1 MTSKTLKLGLFLM
14 GVVLLAG
21 CRPSAPP
28 ADHTEPADSPAP
40 MAAPADTPVE
50 DADTPAVRP
59 ILVDVRSPEEYA
71 GGHLAGAILL
81 PHTETANRAAELFGD
96 KDAPLAVYCKAGIRA
111 ENARQTLESLGYTN
125 VTNLGGIDEAARK
138 LDVPIVTDQVEQ

>member
-1 MTSKTLKLGLFLM
+1 MTSKTLKLGLFLL

-21 CRPSAPP
+21 CRPSAP
-28 ADHTEPADSPAP
+28 TTDSTTPSDRTAP

-59 ILVDVRSPEEYA
+59 IIVDVRSPEEYA

-81 PHTETANRAAELFGD
+81 PHTEVADRAAELIGD

>member
-1 MTSKTLKLGLFLM
+1 MTSKTLKLGLFLL

-21 CRPSAPP
+21 CRPSVLP
-28 ADHTEPADSPAP
+28 ADNTEPADSPAP

-59 ILVDVRSPEEYA
+59 IIVDVRSPEEYA

-81 PHTETANRAAELFGD
+81 PHTEVADRAAELFGD
-96 KDAPLAVYCKAGIRA
+96 RDAPLAVYCKAGIRA

-125 VTNLGGIDEAARK
+125 VANLGGIDEAARK

>member
-1 MTSKTLKLGLFLM
+1 MTSKTLKLGLFLL

-28 ADHTEPADSPAP
+28 TDHTESADL
-40 MAAPADTPVE
+40 AAPTAAQAPA
-50 DADTPAVRP
+50 ADTPAVRP
-59 ILVDVRSPEEYA
+59 IIVDVRSPEEYA
-71 GGHLAGAILL
+71 QGHLRGAILL
-81 PHTETANRAAELFGD
+81 PHTEAADRAAELFGD

-111 ENARQTLESLGYTN
+111 ENARQALESLGYTN
-125 VTNLGGIDEAARK
+125 VTNLGGIDDAARK